1 MKTKNEQNIKRVEK
15 GEFDQVKS
23 NYLRSGCL
31 IIGAFLM
38 AFAVKCIFEPAGL
51 VTGGFSGIAIIMEA
65 TIGIPLWVTTVAL
78 NIPLFVV
85 AYFFLGKNV
94 LVWSVFTTAF
104 LTIFI
109 AVIPT
114 KNYFQ
119 EDIFLSMVIGSLVS
133 GLGIGMILVW
143 SVTSGGVDLLAMILN
158 RYTKIKT
165 VWLMFGIDGLIIG
178 LGVVVFG
185 IRAGA
190 YSVISVFIVS
200 YISDK
205 IIEGPK
211 TARAVYIISDNYMK
225 IADAI
230 MTEIGRGVTGFDT
243 IGMYSDKGRRTLLCI
258 AGKREISGIKKIVN
272 ELDKN
277 AFLIISG
284 VNEVRGEG
292 FL

>member
-94 LVWSVFTTAF
+94 LVWSVFTTVF

-109 AVIPT
+109 AVIPK